1 MNQLQQAGAVSGSRQ
16 LELYV
21 AGDTLPSRQA
31 RGNLEEIVRHLEGL
45 TTVTVI
51 DVQKDAKA
59 AFARRIFATPS
70 LVCIH
75 DAQKILIIGN
85 LADREAV
92 IQRLAGLGET
102 PR

>member
-1 MNQLQQAGAVSGSRQ
+1 MNQVQQTGAMEGRQ

-21 AGDTLPSRQA
+21 AGDTLPSKQA
-31 RGNLEEIVRHLEGL
+31 RGNLEEIVRHLEGP

-59 AFARRIFATPS
+59 AFARRIFTTPS

-75 DAQKILIIGN
+75 DTQKILIIGN
-85 LADREAV
+85 LADRERV
-92 IQRLAGLGET
+92 IQRLS
-102 PR
+102 RF

>member
-1 MNQLQQAGAVSGSRQ
+1 MSEEQQTGAISGRQ

-21 AGDTLPSRQA
+21 AGDTLPSNQA
-31 RGNLEEIVRHLEGL
+31 RGNLEEIVRQLEGP

-75 DAQKILIIGN
+75 DEQKVLIIGN
-85 LADREAV
+85 LSDREGV
-92 IQRLAGLGET
+92 IQRLSV
-102 PR
+102 R

>member
-1 MNQLQQAGAVSGSRQ
+1 MSQEQQTSATEGRQ

-21 AGDTLPSRQA
+21 AGDTLPSTQA
-31 RGNLEEIVRHLEGL
+31 RGNLEEIVRQLEGP

-59 AFARRIFATPS
+59 AFARRIFVTPS

-75 DAQKILIIGN
+75 DAQRVLIIGN
-85 LADREAV
+85 LPDRERV
-92 IQRLAGLGET
+92 IERLSG
-102 PR
+102 R